1 MASNVTT
8 DFKNG
13 LLRPGEPGFEDAS
26 RLWNARFAR
35 RPDVVARCSD
45 ARQVG
50 VAVEHARRNGLRL
63 SVKGGGHSYAA
74 NSVADGGLLI
84 DLSPMKGISV
94 DAQKRT
100 GTVEGGVTC
109 GELDAA
115 TQLHGLAAP
124 TPTVSS
130 VGVVGAALG
139 GGGGYLT
146 RKYGLTLDNAIS
158 MHVVTADGRKVTA
171 SENEN
176 PDLFWAL
183 RGGGGNFGIVTQLEL
198 RLHPVGPEVLAG
210 QIIYPFDDASS
221 LIHYFRDFMA
231 QAPDEF
237 QCYPFMF
244 RVPPIDVFPA
254 ESHGQ
259 PVIDFV
265 FCHAGSDATDFVQPL
280 RELGRPILDAVA
292 PTPYVAVQQTF
303 DANLPAGQRYYSK
316 AHDLP
321 ALSDDVIATVVE
333 FVPRMKGAF
342 TAAYFDPGGGAVSRV
357 DPDATAY
364 AGRQA
369 PLGFHILAGWME
381 AAEDEAVMGWAS
393 DFHQALAPAATGGV
407 YVNLLADDEPERVPS
422 AYGDNYERLR
432 ELKRAW
438 DPENLFRSNHNIPP
452 AHR

>member
-1 MASNVTT
+1 MTSNGTT
-8 DFKNG
+8 DFRDG

-26 RLWNARFAR
+26 RLWNARIGR
-35 RPDVVARCSD
+35 RPDLVARCSD

-50 VAVEHARRNGLRL
+50 EAVEHARRNGLRL

-74 NSVADGGLLI
+74 NTVADGGLLI
-84 DLSPMKGISV
+84 DLSPMKGVLV

-100 GTVEGGVTC
+100 ATVEGGVTC

-171 SENEN
+171 SESEN
-176 PDLFWAL
+176 ADLFWAL

-210 QIIYPFDDASS
+210 QVIYPFDDVPS
-221 LIHYFRDFMA
+221 LIRYFREFMA

-244 RVPPIDVFPA
+244 RVPAIDVFPA
-254 ESHGQ
+254 ETHGQ

-265 FCHAGSDATDFVQPL
+265 FCHADPDSTDFVQPL
-280 RELGRPILDAVA
+280 RKLGRPILDAVA
-292 PTPYVAVQQTF
+292 PTPYVSVQQTF

-316 AHDLP
+316 AHDLA
-321 ALSDDVIATVVE
+321 ALSDEVIATVVD
-333 FVPRMKGAF
+333 FVPRMKGPL
-342 TAAYFDPGGGAVSRV
+342 TAAYFDPGGGAAERV
-357 DPDATAY
+357 DIDATAY
-364 AGRQA
+364 FGRRA
-369 PLGFHILAGWME
+369 PLGFHILSGWME
-381 AAEDEAVMGWAS
+381 AAEDEAVMSWTS
-393 DFHQALAPAATGGV
+393 DFHAALAPAATGGV
-407 YVNLLADDEPERVPS
+407 YVNLLADDERERVPA
-422 AYGDNYERLR
+422 AYGDNYGRLR

-438 DPENLFRSNHNIPP
+438 DPANVFRGNHNIPP
-452 AHR
+452 AD

>member
-1 MASNVTT
+1 MTSNVTT
-8 DFKNG
+8 DFSDG

-26 RLWNARFAR
+26 RLWNARLGR
-35 RPDVVARCSD
+35 RPDLVARCSD

-50 VAVEHARRNGLRL
+50 EAVEHARRNGLRL
-63 SVKGGGHSYAA
+63 SVKGGGHSYAS

-84 DLSPMKGISV
+84 DLSPMKGLSV

-100 GTVEGGVTC
+100 ATLEGAVTC

-115 TQLHGLAAP
+115 TQVHGLAAP

-139 GGGGYLT
+139 GGGGYLS

-171 SENEN
+171 SEIEN
-176 PDLFWAL
+176 ADLFWAL

-210 QIIYPFDDASS
+210 QVIYPFDDAPS
-221 LIHYFRDFMA
+221 LIRYFREFMA

-244 RVPPIDVFPA
+244 RVPPIDAFPT

-265 FCHAGSDATDFVQPL
+265 FCHADSDAADFVQPL

-292 PTPYVAVQQTF
+292 PTPYVSVQQSF
-303 DANLPAGQRYYSK
+303 DASLPAGQRYYSR
-316 AHDLP
+316 AHDLA
-321 ALSDDVIATVVE
+321 ALSDEVIATVTE
-333 FVPRMKGAF
+333 FVPRMKGGF
-342 TAAYFDPGGGAVSRV
+342 TAAYFDPGGGAVARV

-364 AGRQA
+364 AGRRA
-369 PLGFHILAGWME
+369 PLGFHILSGWMDTS
-381 AAEDEAVMGWAS
+381 EDDAVMRWAS
-393 DFHQALAPAATGGV
+393 DFHAALAPAATGGV

-422 AYGDNYERLR
+422 AYGDNYGRLR

-438 DPENLFRSNHNIPP
+438 DPDNTFRSNHNIPP
-452 AHR
+452 AD